1 MIDNKRQ
8 AKTITHKNRRK
19 PLELKKNAAGR
30 PLCKPART
38 GGYWLI
44 DDIHLPRIK
53 WLAEKMKKERGDKSI
68 SRQDIVND
76 AIAAHLDIEGVP
88 EKV

>member
-1 MIDNKRQ
+1 MIEKRQ
-8 AKTITHKNRRK
+8 AKTITAKNRRVPK
-19 PLELKKNAAGR
+19 EMRKSNAGR
-30 PLCKPART
+30 HICKPSRV

-44 DDIHLPRIK
+44 DEVNLPRIK
-53 WLAEKMKKERGDKSI
+53 WLAEKLKVERGDKTI
-68 SRQDIVND
+68 SKQDVVND

>member
-1 MIDNKRQ
+1 MNDKRQ
-8 AKTITHKNRRK
+8 AKTITHKNRRT
-19 PLELKKNAAGR
+19 PLELRKNAAGR
-30 PLCKPART
+30 KQCKPART

-44 DDIHLPRIK
+44 DDTLLPRIK
-53 WLAEKMKKERGDKSI
+53 WLADKIKKERGDKSI

-88 EKV
+88 ENV